1 MYVPVITLGED
12 VDGVEVPLGLDVLE
26 LELVVLEPLELAVLG
41 LDVLELE
48 LVVLE
53 LVVLELAALDEDA
66 PELGDT
72 PASDGAT

>member
-1 MYVPVITLGED
+1 MYVPVTILGED
-12 VDGVEVPLGLDVLE
+12 VDDVEVALGLDVLE
-26 LELVVLEPLELAVLG
+26 LELVVLEPLEFAVLG

-53 LVVLELAALDEDA
+53 LVVLELAALGEDA
-66 PELGDT
+66 PELADP